1 MSENRKTETEKKIMS
16 FHINEDEMQDP
27 KLDSYVRESLI
38 READE
43 LEEELNRRPDLA
55 DVKAPEGMY
64 QAIVEELKKRG
75 AWEEDEESLEA
86 LYARLPKEDQEALAL
101 GRELTQ
107 KKEARTLKR
116 RRRRKVFKI
125 AGVAAAC
132 LVVVFG
138 ASMTSE
144 ANRRLVQKFWDGM
157 MVEFGFKVN
166 SDYTGNKETV
176 QNKNTEEVNAIE
188 TISEQL
194 ECPTINLAYLPEEME
209 YRGYDIANEYSAS
222 LFYSY
227 RDSLFYVAIMSAH
240 EEGVYYYKYDNE
252 PVFRKMIKNKTGLEA
267 EIWEVNLEM
276 EGETYIAE
284 IEYGN
289 WRYIF
294 NGMISLGE
302 LEEIIN
308 NFMIL

>member
-43 LEEELNRRPDLA
+43 LEAELNRRPDLA

-116 RRRRKVFKI
+116 RRRRKVFKV

-144 ANRRLVQKFWDGM
+144 ANRRLVQKFWDGFTAELGF
-157 MVEFGFKVN
+157 MVHT
-166 SDYTGNKETV
+166 DYVGKEEIV
-176 QNKNTEEVNAIE
+176 RNQDTEEINAIE
-188 TISEQL
+188 EISKQL
-194 ECPTINLAYLPEEME
+194 ECPTICLAYLPEEME
-209 YRGYDIANEYSAS
+209 YQGYDIPNEYTSS

-227 RDSLFYVAIMSAH
+227 RDNLFYITIISAR

-252 PVFRKMIKNKTGLEA
+252 PAFRKTIKNKAGLEA
-267 EIWEVNLEM
+267 DIWEVNLDIE
-276 EGETYIAE
+276 EETYIAE

-289 WRYIF
+289 WRYIL
-294 NGMISLGE
+294 NGMISFDE
-302 LEEIIN
+302 FQEIIN
-308 NFMIL
+308 NFVIL

>member
-107 KKEARTLKR
+107 KKEARTLKH
-116 RRRRKVFKI
+116 RRRRKVFKV

-144 ANRRLVQKFWDGM
+144 ANRRLVQRFWNGFTAELGFM
-157 MVEFGFKVN
+157 MHT
-166 SDYTGNKETV
+166 DYVGKEETV
-176 QNKNTEEVNAIE
+176 RSKSKEEREAME
-188 TISEQL
+188 AISEQL
-194 ECPTINLAYLPEEME
+194 GSPSFDFGYLPKGMKYE
-209 YRGYDIANEYSAS
+209 GYEVTNKYNAA

-227 RDSLFYVAIMSAH
+227 RDYLFYVTITNAQ
-240 EEGVYYYKYDNE
+240 EEGVAYYKYDNE
-252 PVFRKMIKNKTGLEA
+252 AVFREKIENRTGIVA
-267 EIWEVNLEM
+267 NIWEVNLDM
-276 EGETYIAE
+276 EEETYIAE
-284 IEYGN
+284 IEYRD
-289 WRYIF
+289 WRYVL
-294 NGMISLGE
+294 NGIIPLEE
-302 LEEIIN
+302 LREIIN
-308 NFMIL
+308 YLLFL